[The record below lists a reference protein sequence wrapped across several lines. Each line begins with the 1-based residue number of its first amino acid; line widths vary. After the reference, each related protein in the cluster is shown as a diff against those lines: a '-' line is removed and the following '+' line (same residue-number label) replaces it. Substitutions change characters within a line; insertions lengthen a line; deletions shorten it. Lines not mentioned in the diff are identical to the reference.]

1 MSILARRI
9 EGLLPSL
16 IHLDQTGFIHERQ
29 TQDSLRRTLHI
40 MWHIHENKTQAMLMG
55 LDAEK
60 AFDSVRWTFL
70 YKVLD
75 KFGFHHT
82 LIEAFKTVYNNPTAR
97 IKINGSLSNS
107 FILERSCRQGC
118 PCSPL
123 LFALFIEPLSQYISQ
138 NKQIRGI
145 NIAGQEHK
153 ISLFADD
160 VLIFFIASIHIS
172 TNFNVINGYVW

>member
-1 MSILARRI
+1 
-9 EGLLPSL
+9 
-16 IHLDQTGFIHERQ
+16 
-29 TQDSLRRTLHI
+29 
-40 MWHIHENKTQAMLMG
+40 MWHIQQNKTQVMLMG

-70 YKVLD
+70 YKVLH

-82 LIEAFKTVYNNPTAR
+82 LSESFKAVYNNPTAR
-97 IKINGSLSNS
+97 IKINGSFSNS

-123 LFALFIEPLSQYISQ
+123 LFALFIEPLRQYIRQ
-138 NKQIRGI
+138 NKQIKGI

-160 VLIFFIASIHIS
+160 VLIFLSHPSTSLPTLIREECLVNYQAIKYIS
-172 TNFNVINGYVW
+172 RKPRL